1 MPMSQAAATGEAV
14 VAATDETVKLERNG
28 DVAILTMCYA
38 PHNLLGAPLANGIVA
53 GLVQAETT
61 HCRAV
66 VLRSGLRHFSAG
78 ADLAMFENRG
88 EAFNHGFD
96 GLALLHAIENSPL
109 PIIASVHGV
118 ALGGGLELALACDLV
133 VAASSA
139 KFGLVEATLGLHPL
153 MGGIQRMAQR
163 VGVARAKEIVMLARR
178 FDAATFESWGVI
190 NRAVPDAQLLD
201 VTMTLAQELATG
213 PTIAH
218 GCSKRLFNRFL
229 DEGMAASDAAM
240 AEIQAPIWAS
250 SDLAVG
256 LRAFKEKGPG
266 AARFGGN

>member
-1 MPMSQAAATGEAV
+1 MLQTNSAS
-14 VAATDETVKLERNG
+14 DETVGFDRDGN
-28 DVAILTMCYA
+28 VVILTMRYA
-38 PHNLLGAPLANGIVA
+38 PHNLLGAQLAAGVVA
-53 GLVQAETT
+53 GLERARREG
-61 HCRAV
+61 CRAV

-78 ADLAMFENRG
+78 ADLSLFEGGG
-88 EAFNHGFD
+88 ERLKQDFEAVR
-96 GLALLHAIENSPL
+96 LLRAIERHPL
-109 PIIASVHGV
+109 PIVASVHGV

-139 KFGLVEATLGLHPL
+139 KLGLVEATLGLHPL

-178 FDAATFESWGVI
+178 FDAATFEAWGVI

-201 VTMTLAQELATG
+201 VTMTMAHELAAG
-213 PTIAH
+213 PTVAH
-218 GCSKRLFNRFL
+218 ACSKALLNRFL

-240 AEIQAPIWAS
+240 AEIEQPIWAS
-250 SDLAVG
+250 NDLATG

-266 AARFGGN
+266 AARFAGN